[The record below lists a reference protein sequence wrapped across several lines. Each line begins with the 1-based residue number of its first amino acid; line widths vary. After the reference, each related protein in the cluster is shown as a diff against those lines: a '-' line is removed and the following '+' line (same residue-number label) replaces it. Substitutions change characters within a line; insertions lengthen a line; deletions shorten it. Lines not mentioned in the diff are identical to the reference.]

1 MRDGLHAREEAV
13 EVRGDDLL
21 ERNEPLAVG
30 EHEEARQE
38 GRHLDACEALLAGH
52 RVAHHHREVQ
62 RQVRDVRERVRR
74 VDRQGGQHREH
85 ALVEDGMEVLPVHL
99 GQLVPV
105 ADPDAGLVEC
115 RGDLAGEDGGLAF
128 HHRLHPGADRAQLLG
143 GVEAIG

>member
-1 MRDGLHAREEAV
+1 MGDGLHAREEAV
-13 EVRGDDLL
+13 EVRRDDLL
-21 ERNEPLAVG
+21 ERYEPLAVR

-62 RQVRDVRERVRR
+62 GEVRDIRERVRG
-74 VDRQGGQHREH
+74 VDRQRREHREH
-85 ALVEDGMEVLPVHL
+85 ALVEDAPEVLPVHL
-99 GQLVPV
+99 RQLVPV
-105 ADPDAGLVEC
+105 AEADADLVEC
-115 RGDLAGEDGGLAF
+115 GRDLAGEDGGLPF